1 MSIVYLIFF
10 FLMIRRPP
18 RSTLFPY
25 TTLFRSPRK
34 ATSEVREELGQ
45 EGVAALERADA
56 AEPQFAGEAIL
67 ECAPEP
73 FDASLRLRRVGPD
86 EANAKGLQ
94 HAAEVRGV
102 LVALELFGQRPVGII
117 AGEHVEAIAVEL
129 QRQAIGPAGALEH
142 GDVAMQILMGTEPQ
156 GERCGGRIIDHPMQ
170 CRQGAAV
177 LEPGERAGVE
187 LGQLAE
193 RRFARA
199 PAAMLRGRPP
209 ARGRAPE
216 SQADGA
222 HRGATDG
229 ELMDLAQLL
238 REMDVIEA
246 GVGRGHEHADLLPG
260 LRGQPSVTGP
270 PAQGVEQAAGASL
283 PEAPLQSSE
292 LPYAQPQRPRSL
304 RIRDASDQRGLEQP
318 GPRHFLSAH
327 REGLHKGTLLSN
339 R

>member
-1 MSIVYLIFF
+1 M
-10 FLMIRRPP
+10 P
-18 RSTLFPY
+18 
-25 TTLFRSPRK
+25 
-34 ATSEVREELGQ
+34 
-45 EGVAALERADA
+45 
-56 AEPQFAGEAIL
+56 AEPQFASEAIL
-67 ECAPEP
+67 ERAPEP
-73 FDASLRLRRVGPD
+73 FDAAFRLRRVGPD
-86 EANAKGLQ
+86 EANAEGLQ

-170 CRQGAAV
+170 GRQGAAV

-292 LPYAQPQRPRSL
+292 LPYAQPQRPRPL

-327 REGLHKGTLLSN
+327 REGLHEGTLLSN

>member
-1 MSIVYLIFF
+1 MGRTRKESGHASRDGSRWPPRGGSVWVPPPGSVWATPSGSASPTPVAHYRVAADRRLAGDHGVVVDDAEVAVEAFMDLDVTAGIGAPTRAARNLHPARPKVHGVVAGHGAVIPTAQEVRE
-10 FLMIRRPP
+10 IARHRPP
-18 RSTLFPY
+18 GGGGVRG
-25 TTLFRSPRK
+25 RPRK

-156 GERCGGRIIDHPMQ
+156 GERCGGRII
-170 CRQGAAV
+170 
-177 LEPGERAGVE
+177 
-187 LGQLAE
+187 
-193 RRFARA
+193 
-199 PAAMLRGRPP
+199 
-209 ARGRAPE
+209 
-216 SQADGA
+216 
-222 HRGATDG
+222 
-229 ELMDLAQLL
+229 
-238 REMDVIEA
+238 
-246 GVGRGHEHADLLPG
+246 
-260 LRGQPSVTGP
+260 
-270 PAQGVEQAAGASL
+270 
-283 PEAPLQSSE
+283 
-292 LPYAQPQRPRSL
+292 
-304 RIRDASDQRGLEQP
+304 
-318 GPRHFLSAH
+318 
-327 REGLHKGTLLSN
+327 
-339 R
+339 